1 MPTLK
6 TDQIAPSDEQNAM
19 ASKQMHDFFEGT
31 RTTCM
36 ALVAAFIIILLFI
49 VGPFRPS
56 GGMSMFAVRCIASL
70 ILVYG
75 ISVNVGAMG
84 NIYNI
89 KGVFTLNTMSDV
101 RRNFY
106 TSAAFTALMAF
117 LAAFILYKHF

>member
-6 TDQIAPSDEQNAM
+6 TDQFTPSDDQYAA

-36 ALVAAFIIILLFI
+36 TLVAAFIIIMLFI

-56 GGMSMFAVRCIASL
+56 GGMSMFAVRCVASL

-75 ISVNVGAMG
+75 IVVNVRAMG
-84 NIYNI
+84 NIYDI

-117 LAAFILYKHF
+117 LAAFIIYKHF

>member
-1 MPTLK
+1 MPSLK
-6 TDQIAPSDEQNAM
+6 TDQFTPSDEQNAT

-36 ALVAAFIIILLFI
+36 TMVAAFIIILLFI

-56 GGMSMFAVRCIASL
+56 GGMLMFAVRCVVSL

-75 ISVNVGAMG
+75 IFVNVQAMR
-84 NIYNI
+84 NIYEI

-106 TSAAFTALMAF
+106 TSAAFTTLMAF
-117 LAAFILYKHF
+117 LAAFIIYKHF

>member
-6 TDQIAPSDEQNAM
+6 TDQFTPSDEQNAT

-36 ALVAAFIIILLFI
+36 TLVAAFIIILLFI
-49 VGPFRPS
+49 VGPFKPS
-56 GGMSMFAVRCIASL
+56 GGLSMFAVRCVASL

-75 ISVNVGAMG
+75 IVVNVRAMG
-84 NIYNI
+84 NIYDI

-106 TSAAFTALMAF
+106 TSAAFTTLMAF
-117 LAAFILYKHF
+117 LAAFIIYKHF

>member
-1 MPTLK
+1 MPSLK
-6 TDQIAPSDEQNAM
+6 TDQFAPSDEQNAT

-36 ALVAAFIIILLFI
+36 SLVAAFIIIILFI

-70 ILVYG
+70 ILIYG
-75 ISVNVGAMG
+75 IFVNVNAMG

-106 TSAAFTALMAF
+106 TSAAFTTLMAF
-117 LAAFILYKHF
+117 LAAFIIYKHF

>member
-1 MPTLK
+1 MPALK
-6 TDQIAPSDEQNAM
+6 TDQFTPSDEQNAT

-36 ALVAAFIIILLFI
+36 TLVAAFIIILLFI
-49 VGPFRPS
+49 VGPFKPS
-56 GGMSMFAVRCIASL
+56 GGMSMFAVRCAASL

-75 ISVNVGAMG
+75 IVVNVQAMG
-84 NIYNI
+84 NIYDI

-117 LAAFILYKHF
+117 LAAFIIYKHF

>member
-1 MPTLK
+1 MPSLK
-6 TDQIAPSDEQNAM
+6 TDQFAPSDQQNA
-19 ASKQMHDFFEGT
+19 ATSKRMHDFFEGT

-36 ALVAAFIIILLFI
+36 TLVAAFIIILLFI

-56 GGMSMFAVRCIASL
+56 GQLLMLSVRCIASL

-75 ISVNVGAMG
+75 IVVNVQAMG
-84 NIYNI
+84 NIYDI

-106 TSAAFTALMAF
+106 TSALFTTLMAF
-117 LAAFILYKHF
+117 LAAFIIYKHF

>member
-6 TDQIAPSDEQNAM
+6 TDQFTPSDEQNAT

-36 ALVAAFIIILLFI
+36 TVVAAFIIIVLFI
-49 VGPFRPS
+49 VGPFKPS
-56 GGMSMFAVRCIASL
+56 SGMSMFAIRCIASL

-75 ISVNVGAMG
+75 IVVNVRAMG
-84 NIYNI
+84 NIYDI

-106 TSAAFTALMAF
+106 TSAAFTTLMAF
-117 LAAFILYKHF
+117 LAAFIIYKHF

>member
-6 TDQIAPSDEQNAM
+6 TDQIAPSDEQNAKS
-19 ASKQMHDFFEGT
+19 SKQMHDFFEGT

-36 ALVAAFIIILLFI
+36 TLVAAFVIIVLFI

-56 GGMSMFAVRCIASL
+56 GGMSMFAVRCIVSV

-75 ISVNVGAMG
+75 IVVNVSAMR

-117 LAAFILYKHF
+117 LAVFILYKHF